1 VTAAPTTGTA
11 PGDSAVATLSVGLL
25 DDVTDAASVAD
36 LAAPPAELVA
46 TADEVPLRQ
55 ILARYGALPLFTLA
69 AVNLI
74 DNLDRA
80 AFITV
85 APDIKHAFHLS
96 QAAID
101 GINGVA
107 AILVVAGAVPFA
119 VLADRGRRIRLAA
132 LAAAI
137 WSALTFCT
145 GFVTSAL
152 QLTLVRIFSGL
163 GQAAIEPVH
172 GSLVADYYPVE
183 ARARAYGVH
192 QSASPLAS
200 ILGPIVAGA
209 ITTLV
214 GGAAGWRWAFFL
226 ITPFGVVAAY
236 RVARLREPRRGGME
250 QERLADRLAREG
262 LAQSADTIRVPF
274 GTGARRLMDIRT
286 LRYLYLGI
294 GILGFGLVS
303 GPVLISQYFQDQWGL
318 GAFQRGLV
326 FSLTGL
332 GLLAGLLVGGVVGD
346 RLFRHAP
353 SWPLFLAGFGF
364 ATYSVVAAG
373 ALYLPVLAL
382 VVVVLLVA
390 NFGIGVVVAPI
401 RQIVAAAS
409 PPALRALAFALL
421 GIFILLMGGF
431 LGGVVFGA
439 IADATSARTAMTV
452 LGIPGLLAGVLVAI
466 GSRHVDR
473 DIALVAQDVV
483 EEARAA
489 ERRRN
494 AAGALLEVRNL
505 DFSYGPVQVLFDVNL
520 DVSEG
525 EVVALLGTN
534 GAGKSTLLR
543 AVCGLEHPTRG
554 SIRFKGA
561 DITYLETE
569 QILGLGVGQMPG
581 GRAVFPGM
589 SVAEN
594 LQAGAFAFRKNRE
607 RVQRDIA
614 QVEEWFPILGQR
626 RNQAAATLSGGE
638 QQMLSLAKA
647 FLTRP
652 QLLCID
658 ELSLGLA
665 PTVVEQLFAIV
676 REIHERGTT
685 VLIVEQSVNVA
696 LALATTAVFMEKGE
710 VRYTGP
716 ARDLLDR
723 PDLLRS
729 VFLEGAAR

>member
-1 VTAAPTTGTA
+1 VTTTTRVDGPAAAAQA
-11 PGDSAVATLSVGLL
+11 P
-25 DDVTDAASVAD
+25 
-36 LAAPPAELVA
+36 ELVV
-46 TADEVPLRQ
+46 TSDEVPLRSVF
-55 ILARYGALPLFTLA
+55 ARYGAVPLFTLA
-69 AVNLI
+69 TVNLI

-80 AFITV
+80 AFITL
-85 APDIKHAFHLS
+85 APDIKRAFHLS

-107 AILVVAGAVPFA
+107 AVLVVAGAVPFA

-132 LAAAI
+132 IAAAI

-145 GFVTSAL
+145 GLVTSAA
-152 QLTLVRIFSGL
+152 QLTLARIFSGL

-192 QSASPLAS
+192 QSAQPLAS
-200 ILGPIVAGA
+200 ILGPIIAGGV
-209 ITTLV
+209 TSLV
-214 GGAAGWRWAFFL
+214 GGAAGWRWAFFV

-250 QERLADRLAREG
+250 RERLAGRLAQEG
-262 LAQSADTIRVPF
+262 LADAGETVRVPF
-274 GTGARRLMDIRT
+274 ATGTRRLLDIRT

-294 GILGFGLVS
+294 GVLGFGLVS
-303 GPVLISQYFQDQWGL
+303 GPVLISQYLQDHWGL
-318 GAFQRGLV
+318 GAYQRGAV
-326 FSLTGL
+326 FSLAGL
-332 GLLAGLLVGGVVGD
+332 GLMVGLIVGGVVGD

-364 ATYSVVAAG
+364 ATYSVVAAA
-373 ALYLPVLAL
+373 ALYLPMIVL
-382 VVVVLLVA
+382 VVAVLSVA

-409 PPALRALAFALL
+409 PPALRALSFALL

-431 LGGVVFGA
+431 LGGIVFGA

-452 LGIPGLLAGVLVAI
+452 LAAPGLIAGALVAV

-473 DIALVAQDVV
+473 DIAMVADDVI

-489 ERRRN
+489 ERRTS
-494 AAGALLEVRNL
+494 ATGALLEVRNL
-505 DFSYGPVQVLFDVNL
+505 DFSYGAVQVLFDVNL
-520 DVSEG
+520 DVSAG

-534 GAGKSTLLR
+534 GAGKSTFLR

-554 SIRFKGA
+554 SIRFDGV

-569 QILGLGVGQMPG
+569 QILGLGIGQMPG

-589 SVAEN
+589 TVAEN
-594 LQAGAFAFRKNRE
+594 LRAGAFAFRKDRE

-614 QVEEWFPILGQR
+614 QVEEWFPILGRR

-652 QLLCID
+652 RLLCID

-665 PTVVEQLFAIV
+665 PAIVEQLFAIV
-676 REIHERGTT
+676 REIHARGTT
-685 VLIVEQSVNVA
+685 LLIVEQSVNVA

-710 VRYTGP
+710 VRFTGP
-716 ARDLLDR
+716 ARELLDR

>member
-1 VTAAPTTGTA
+1 MPEDP
-11 PGDSAVATLSVGLL
+11 PGAVA
-25 DDVTDAASVAD
+25 
-36 LAAPPAELVA
+36 E
-46 TADEVPLRQ
+46 EVPLRR
-55 ILARYGALPLFTLA
+55 ILARYGAVPLFTLL

-80 AFITV
+80 AFITL
-85 APDIKHAFHLS
+85 APDIKRTFHLS

-101 GINGVA
+101 GINGVSA
-107 AILVVAGAVPFA
+107 VLVVAGAVPFA

-132 LAAAI
+132 VAATI

-145 GFVTSAL
+145 GIVTSAV
-152 QLTLVRIFSGL
+152 QLTFVRIFSGL

-172 GSLVADYYPVE
+172 GSLIADYYPVE

-200 ILGPIVAGA
+200 IIGPIVAGGVA
-209 ITTLV
+209 TLI
-214 GGAAGWRWAFFL
+214 GGTVGWRWAFFL
-226 ITPFGVVAAY
+226 ITPLGVVAAY

-250 QERLADRLAREG
+250 QEQLADRLMREG
-262 LAQSADTIRVPF
+262 LAQTGETVRVPF
-274 GTGARRLMDIRT
+274 ATGARRLFDIRT

-303 GPVLISQYFQDQWGL
+303 GPVLISQYFEDQWGL
-318 GAFQRGLV
+318 GAFQRGVV
-326 FSLTGL
+326 FSVTGV

-364 ATYSVVAAG
+364 AVYSVVAAG
-373 ALYLPVLAL
+373 ALYLPSIAL
-382 VVVVLLVA
+382 VVVVLFIA
-390 NFGIGVVVAPI
+390 NVGIGVVVAPI

-409 PPALRALAFALL
+409 PPALRALGFALL

-431 LGGVVFGA
+431 LGGIVFGA
-439 IADATSARTAMTV
+439 IADATSARFAMTV
-452 LGIPGLLAGVLVAI
+452 LGAPGLLAGVLVAV

-473 DIALVAQDVV
+473 DIALVAEDVV
-483 EEARAA
+483 EAVRAA
-489 ERRRN
+489 ERRRSS
-494 AAGALLEVRNL
+494 AGALLEIRNL
-505 DFSYGPVQVLFDVNL
+505 DFSYGPIQVLFDVNL

-554 SIRFKGA
+554 SIRYDGI

-569 QILGLGVGQMPG
+569 QILGLGIGQMPG

-589 SVAEN
+589 TVAEN
-594 LQAGAFAFRKNRE
+594 LRAGAFAFRKDRE
-607 RVQRDIA
+607 RLQRDIA
-614 QVEEWFPILGQR
+614 QIEEWFPILGQR
-626 RNQAAATLSGGE
+626 RNQAASTLSGGE

-652 QLLCID
+652 RLLCID

-665 PTVVEQLFAIV
+665 PAVVEQLFAIV
-676 REIHERGTT
+676 REIHARGTT

-696 LALATTAVFMEKGE
+696 LELATTAVFMEKGQ
-710 VRYTGP
+710 VRFTGA